1 MVRLVKY
8 KVEKLQC
15 QAQILLINHIKD
27 AWSFGNSNVGGNE
40 LRRETLLI
48 NHIKDAWSFGI
59 VMWEVMSYGERP
71 TY

>member
-1 MVRLVKY
+1 M
-8 KVEKLQC
+8 
-15 QAQILLINHIKD
+15 
-27 AWSFGNSNVGGNE
+27 GGNE

-71 TY
+71 YWDWTNQEVIKQIEKGFR